1 MRANFPRILFSQPS
15 EKEGA
20 MSPLDII
27 KAQQSEVSRSGLA
40 GNDGSEKFEKLF
52 EMLLEAIPSSLLLIN
67 DETRIVA
74 ANKNFLIK
82 NRKTRD
88 ETIGRK
94 LEELLPEPLIE
105 NMDITGKVRQTFK
118 FNQAIR
124 GGRMTYRAP
133 GVPLRIYYYSILPFV
148 WHGQVEHVMLLMDDV
163 TEQIRLSDEVLRAQ
177 RRYASVVESAE
188 DIVLSTDS
196 SGAILTWNTAAE
208 KITNFR
214 PHEVLGALFFD
225 WVPKENR
232 TELVQVFKNVRL
244 GGKSEIGEWDIRTK
258 GNQRVPIGWIFSGM
272 QDETGA
278 TIGIVAIGRDLRER
292 RELEMQLL
300 KSQKLAAL
308 GVMAGGIAHEIRNPL
323 AVSYSAAQ
331 FLIEE
336 DLSKDFQIICVQ
348 KILAGI
354 EKAST
359 IIQDLLRFAR
369 PSSTTDM
376 ASLDLLSVI
385 QDTIKLVVNQAKI
398 QKVSIVLDSTVG
410 KASVLGHANLLQQAF
425 LNLFLNGI
433 NSMPEGGVLNVQ
445 LRKSDSEVAVIIND
459 TGLGIARENL
469 EKIFDP
475 FYTLPPVGKG
485 TGLGLSICHTIIV
498 KQHLGKIEV
507 TSALGEGSTFT
518 VKLPV
523 F

>member
-1 MRANFPRILFSQPS
+1 
-15 EKEGA
+15 
-20 MSPLDII
+20 MSPLDLLE
-27 KAQQSEVSRSGLA
+27 KMQSGEFKSELA
-40 GNDGSEKFEKLF
+40 AHEGAERYEKLF
-52 EMLLEAIPSSLLLIN
+52 EMLLEAIPSSLLLID

-74 ANKNFLIK
+74 ANKNFLSK
-82 NRKTRD
+82 NRKSRSD
-88 ETIGRK
+88 AIGKK
-94 LEELLPEPLIE
+94 LEELLSEPLIE

-118 FNQAIR
+118 YNQAIR

-148 WHGQVEHVMLLMDDV
+148 WNNQVEHVMLLMDDV

-177 RRYASVVESAE
+177 RRYAGVVESAA
-188 DIVLSTDS
+188 DIVLSTDP
-196 SGAILTWNTAAE
+196 SGVILTWNTAAE
-208 KITNFR
+208 KITGFR
-214 PHEVLGALFFD
+214 SHEVHGTQFFD

-232 TELVQVFKNVRL
+232 SELVQVFRKVRV
-244 GGKSEIGEWDIRTK
+244 GGNSETGEWDIRTK
-258 GNQRVPIGWIFSGM
+258 NNQRLPIGWIFSGM
-272 QDETGA
+272 QDETGE
-278 TIGIVAIGRDLRER
+278 TMGIVAIGRDLRER

-331 FLIEE
+331 FLMEE
-336 DLSKDFQIICVQ
+336 DLSREFQTVCVQ
-348 KILAGI
+348 KILSGI

-369 PSSTTDM
+369 PSSTTDLTH
-376 ASLDLLSVI
+376 LDLIPVI
-385 QDTIKLVVNQAKI
+385 HDTIKLVINQAKI
-398 QKVSIVLDSTVG
+398 QKVSISLDFSID
-410 KASVLGHANLLQQAF
+410 KAWVLGHANLLQQAL

-445 LRKSDSEVAVIIND
+445 VDKSDSEVIVRIVD
-459 TGLGIARENL
+459 SGLGIARENL

-485 TGLGLSICHTIIV
+485 TGLGLSICHTIVV

-507 TSALGEGSTFT
+507 TSSEGQGSTFT
-518 VKLPV
+518 VRLPV

>member
-1 MRANFPRILFSQPS
+1 MISQG
-15 EKEGA
+15 EKKEFK
-20 MSPLDII
+20 MSPFDPTHAHQTGTHPAELPTD
-27 KAQQSEVSRSGLA
+27 QESSHRY
-40 GNDGSEKFEKLF
+40 EKLF
-52 EMLLEAIPSSLLLIN
+52 EMLLEAIPSSLLLIDN
-67 DETRIVA
+67 DIRIVA
-74 ANKNFLIK
+74 ANKNFLLK
-82 NRKTRD
+82 NRKNRN
-88 ETIGRK
+88 ETIGKK

-105 NMDITGKVRQTFK
+105 NMDITGKVRQTFQN
-118 FNQAIR
+118 NQAIR

-133 GVPLRIYYYSILPFV
+133 GVPLRVYYYSILPFV
-148 WHGQVEHVMLLMDDV
+148 WHNQVEHVMLLMDDI

-188 DIVLSTDS
+188 DIVLSMDS
-196 SGAILTWNTAAE
+196 SGVIQTWNTAAE
-208 KITNFR
+208 KITGFR
-214 PHEVLGALFFD
+214 SHEVLETWFFD

-232 TELVQVFKNVRL
+232 PELVQMFKNVTL

-258 GNQRVPIGWIFSGM
+258 SNKRIPVGWIFSGM
-272 QDETGA
+272 QDETGG
-278 TIGIVAIGRDLRER
+278 TTGIVAIGRDLRER

-331 FLIEE
+331 FLLEE
-336 DLSKDFQIICVQ
+336 DLSKDFQVVCVQ
-348 KILAGI
+348 KILSGI

-376 ASLDLLSVI
+376 ANLDLMEVI

-398 QKVSIVLDSTVG
+398 QKVTIALESSVE

-433 NSMPEGGVLNVQ
+433 NSMPDGGILKVQ
-445 LRKSDSEVAVIIND
+445 LHKSNSEVSVTIEDN
-459 TGLGIARENL
+459 GLGIAKENL

-485 TGLGLSICHTIIV
+485 TGLGLSICHTIVV

-507 TSALGEGSTFT
+507 SSVLGEGSVFT
-518 VKLPV
+518 IKLPV

>member
-1 MRANFPRILFSQPS
+1 
-15 EKEGA
+15 
-20 MSPLDII
+20 MSPLDLL
-27 KAQQSEVSRSGLA
+27 KTRPVGEFKSELPAQE
-40 GNDGSEKFEKLF
+40 GSDRFEKLF
-52 EMLLEAIPSSLLLIN
+52 EMLLEAIPSSLLLID
-67 DETRIVA
+67 DEIRIVA
-74 ANKNFLIK
+74 ANKNFLLK
-82 NRKTRD
+82 NRKSRS

-94 LEELLPEPLIE
+94 LQELLPEPLIE
-105 NMDITGKVRQTFK
+105 NMDITGKVLQTFK
-118 FNQAIR
+118 YNQAIR

-133 GVPLRIYYYSILPFV
+133 GVPLRVYYYSILPFS
-148 WHGQVEHVMLLMDDV
+148 WNNQVEHVMLLMDDV

-177 RRYASVVESAE
+177 RRLAGVVESAA
-188 DIVLSTDS
+188 DIVMSTDAE
-196 SGAILTWNTAAE
+196 GVILTWNTAAE
-208 KITNFR
+208 KITGFR
-214 PHEVLGALFFD
+214 SHEVYGTQVFD
-225 WVPKENR
+225 WLPKENR
-232 TELVQVFKNVRL
+232 QELVQVFRNVRID
-244 GGKSEIGEWDIRTK
+244 GKSETGEWDIRTK
-258 GNQRVPIGWIFSGM
+258 TNQRLPIGWIFSGM
-272 QDETGA
+272 QDETGE

-331 FLIEE
+331 FLMEE
-336 DLSKDFQIICVQ
+336 DLSRDFQTICVQ
-348 KILAGI
+348 KILSGI

-376 ASLDLLSVI
+376 THLDLMPVI

-398 QKVSIVLDSTVG
+398 QKVTISLESSIE
-410 KASVLGHANLLQQAF
+410 KAWVLGHSNLLQQAL

-433 NSMPEGGVLNVQ
+433 NSMPEGGFLTVHLD
-445 LRKSDSEVAVIIND
+445 KTDSEITVQIID
-459 TGLGIARENL
+459 TGLGIAKENL

-485 TGLGLSICHTIIV
+485 TGLGLSICHTIVV

-507 TSALGEGSTFT
+507 SSAEGQGSTFT
-518 VKLPV
+518 VRLPA